1 MGRDRN
7 DAEPPCRKGGLGAVV
22 GFIPSQVVVVG
33 PVLVVFWVAG
43 LRHLWKAPAWRP
55 LAVAYL
61 VLLGIFT
68 VSGGKP
74 YYLAGMYYVL
84 FAAGGVWA
92 ERRLDARTPPRGVR
106 GWVALMV
113 AGAVLSLPL
122 TLPVLPEST
131 LPSGSWESGINKD
144 LSATVGWRDFVDQVA
159 RTEHAL
165 PPAQRAH
172 VVILAGD
179 YGAAGALDLWGP
191 AEGLPMAIS
200 GHNTYWW
207 WGPAGAR
214 DGATTIAVDLPR
226 SVLRTFFAQVRP
238 AGSVRTPHG
247 VWTEERDDPI
257 WVCQG
262 QTRSWTQVWPSLRHY
277 D

>member
-1 MGRDRN
+1 
-7 DAEPPCRKGGLGAVV
+7 
-22 GFIPSQVVVVG
+22 
-33 PVLVVFWVAG
+33 
-43 LRHLWKAPAWRP
+43 
-55 LAVAYL
+55 
-61 VLLGIFT
+61 
-68 VSGGKP
+68 
-74 YYLAGMYYVL
+74 
-84 FAAGGVWA
+84 
-92 ERRLDARTPPRGVR
+92 
-106 GWVALMV
+106 
-113 AGAVLSLPL
+113 VLSLPL

-144 LSATVGWRDFVDQVA
+144 LSATVGWRDLVDQVA
-159 RTEHAL
+159 QTERAL

-226 SVLRTFFAQVRP
+226 SFLRTFFAHVRP